1 MGVNSY
7 GLYTVIMFVESTW
20 QVLVQ
25 SIYYK
30 MFSFTRIYRSSTG
43 LSPLGHTSRNGQ
55 PPGGT
60 SGHVLSRSAE
70 EEELELALALSR
82 QLSLEEERR
91 RRHEQE
97 EEEELQRVLKLSLQD
112 K

>member
-1 MGVNSY
+1 LISLSRTY
-7 GLYTVIMFVESTW
+7 RA
-20 QVLVQ
+20 
-25 SIYYK
+25 SI
-30 MFSFTRIYRSSTG
+30 G

-55 PPGGT
+55 PPGGG
-60 SGHVLSRSAE
+60 SGHVLGRSAE

-91 RRHEQE
+91 KRDEQE
-97 EEEELQRVLKLSLQD
+97 EEDELQRVLKLSLQD